1 MFLCKLLA
9 VVEKT
14 KFCFCV
20 YLISLADQLYYIHS
34 YSYSINHIHAVKIS
48 WKETREFMLP
58 PLPSTRHLLLYPMRI
73 KMVAT
78 FRFFVLFYSS
88 YICNNNWQPSFVAL
102 AVCTH
107 ILLSVSIFILILPFI
122 HSVWLQGVPFYAS
135 WFIWAR
141 PVQHFVFLPL
151 CTSYMYYVY

>member
-14 KFCFCV
+14 KFCLCV
-20 YLISLADQLYYIHS
+20 YLISLADKTFILIAILLIIYTQLRLVERRPGSLCY
-34 YSYSINHIHAVKIS
+34 
-48 WKETREFMLP
+48 P
-58 PLPSTRHLLLYPMRI
+58 PLPSTRHPLLYPMRI

-78 FRFFVLFYSS
+78 FRFLVLFYSS